1 MNPLTTL
8 LHDLRSKR
16 LLPVAVLLAAAAVA
30 IPFVIGGGGGDTA
43 AVDAAVAPLPA
54 PAAEARP
61 AVELVGPPAVR
72 SRPGKV
78 RDPFR
83 RVAKAKPSSSNA
95 TPASSGSQ
103 DGSKS
108 STAASKGSAKSG
120 AAKSTTK
127 SKAPAVAPTVSKAAR
142 TVYETTAR
150 FKGANH
156 DYVHPLEVLDVFG
169 DPANPA
175 LQYAGVADGGE
186 YAIFVLGPG
195 ATASNEAGACV
206 VADPCRAIG
215 LRKGDTLRV
224 SVAFPGAATRN
235 YVLEVLGLRRV
246 TKRTEKAAKAY
257 RRDFDT
263 LGEDVRKA
271 ISRDAVTAA
280 TLKQLRYS
288 RRSGTV
294 SLVAP

>member
-8 LHDLRSKR
+8 LHDLREKR

-30 IPFVIGGGGGDTA
+30 IPFVIGGGGGDTG
-43 AVDAAVAPLPA
+43 AVDAAVVALPA
-54 PAAEARP
+54 PAAEAQP
-61 AVELVGPPAVR
+61 AIELVGPAAVR

-83 RVAKAKPSSSNA
+83 RAAKPTSSSSSA
-95 TPASSGSQ
+95 APASSGSQ
-103 DGSKS
+103 GASKS
-108 STAASKGSAKSG
+108 SPAASSGSAKSG

-127 SKAPAVAPTVSKAAR
+127 STPPAVQSTVSKAAR
-142 TVYETTAR
+142 TVYETTVR

-156 DYVHPLEVLDVFG
+156 DYFHPLELLDVFG

-195 ATASNEAGACV
+195 ATAANEAGACV

-215 LRKGDTLRV
+215 LRKGDKLRV
-224 SVAFPGAATRN
+224 SVAFPGAAPRN

-246 TKRTEKAAKAY
+246 TKATEKAAKAY

-263 LGEDVRKA
+263 LGQKVRKA
-271 ISRDAVTAA
+271 ISRDAATAA